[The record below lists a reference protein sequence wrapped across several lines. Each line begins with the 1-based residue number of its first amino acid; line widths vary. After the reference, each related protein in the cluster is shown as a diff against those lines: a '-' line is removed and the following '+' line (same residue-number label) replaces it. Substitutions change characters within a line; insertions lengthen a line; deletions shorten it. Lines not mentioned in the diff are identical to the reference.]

1 MALLEQIE
9 GRVIQLDKMADS
21 LNVMQISHNE
31 KSQQLMIIIKQ
42 QKNLWKC
49 IKKSHKDIQQTSDN
63 EHDRNG
69 CEEEK
74 EKMEVRARKRM
85 S

>member
-1 MALLEQIE
+1 MAAATVALLEQIE
-9 GRVIQLDKMADS
+9 GHVIQLDETADS
-21 LNVMQISHNE
+21 LNAMQISLNE

-49 IKKSHKDIQQTSDN
+49 IKKSHRDIQQTGDN
-63 EHDRNG
+63 EH
-69 CEEEK
+69 
-74 EKMEVRARKRM
+74 